1 MELYHGSTEIVEK
14 PEIPGD
20 NNLFYACSLIEFLGR
35 ATKNRRSDLI
45 GMLGDDIKRIYS
57 HADVFHCEPI
67 EKVADD
73 FIGRNNITQG
83 EYDNIGTARYEVPG
97 YWDVGKV
104 FERLI
109 EDVSDE
115 KDRVDGIRKVYSSWL
130 ADRILNFNSD
140 LYYQP
145 RAYLA
150 ECYRA
155 GEILDA

>member
-1 MELYHGSTEIVEK
+1 MNEDSS
-14 PEIPGD
+14 
-20 NNLFYACSLIEFLGR
+20 LFYACSLVEFMGR

-45 GMLGDDIKRIYS
+45 AKLGKDINRIYS

-73 FIGRNNITQG
+73 FIVRNDIQQG
-83 EYDNIGTARYEVPG
+83 EYDNVGMARYEVPG
-97 YWDVGKV
+97 YWDVGQV

-115 KDRVDGIRKVYSSWL
+115 GDKVESMKRVYSSWL
-130 ADRILNFNSD
+130 ADKILNFNSD

-155 GEILDA
+155 GEIIDV

>member
-1 MELYHGSTEIVEK
+1 MNEDSS
-14 PEIPGD
+14 
-20 NNLFYACSLIEFLGR
+20 LFYACSLVEFMGR

-45 GMLGDDIKRIYS
+45 AKLGKDINRIYS

-73 FIGRNNITQG
+73 FIVRNDIQQG
-83 EYDNIGTARYEVPG
+83 EYDNVGIARYEVPG

-115 KDRVDGIRKVYSSWL
+115 GDKVESMKRVYSSWL
-130 ADRILNFNSD
+130 ADKILNFNSD

-155 GEILDA
+155 GEIIDG

>member
-1 MELYHGSTEIVEK
+1 MRYMNS
-14 PEIPGD
+14 D
-20 NNLFYACSLIEFLGR
+20 NNLFYACSLIEYIGR
-35 ATKNRRSDLI
+35 TTKNKRSDLVI
-45 GMLGDDIKRIYS
+45 LLGDDVRRIYS
-57 HADVFHCEPI
+57 YADVFHCEPI

-73 FIGRNNITQG
+73 FIERNSITQG
-83 EYDNIGTARYEVPG
+83 EYDNVGNARYEIPG

-115 KDRVDGIRKVYSSWL
+115 KNRVDGIKEVYSSWL
-130 ADRILNFNSD
+130 AERILNFNSD

-145 RAYLA
+145 RTYLA

-155 GEILDA
+155 GKVIDA

>member
-1 MELYHGSTEIVEK
+1 MN
-14 PEIPGD
+14 GD
-20 NNLFYACSLIEFLGR
+20 ANLFYTCSLIEFIGR
-35 ATKNRRSDLI
+35 VTKNKRSDLI
-45 GMLGDDIKRIYS
+45 RLLGDDVRRIYAY
-57 HADVFHCEPI
+57 ADVFHCEPI

-73 FIGRNNITQG
+73 FIERNQIAQG
-83 EYDNIGTARYEVPG
+83 EFDNVGAARYEVPG

-115 KDRVDGIRKVYSSWL
+115 SDRICGIKQVYSSWL

-145 RAYLA
+145 RTYLA
-150 ECYRA
+150 ECYRT
-155 GEILDA
+155 GEMIDA

>member
-1 MELYHGSTEIVEK
+1 MNS
-14 PEIPGD
+14 D
-20 NNLFYACSLIEFLGR
+20 DNLFYACSLIEYIGR
-35 ATKNRRSDLI
+35 ATKNKRSDLVRV
-45 GMLGDDIKRIYS
+45 LGDDVRRIYS

-73 FIGRNNITQG
+73 FIERNSITRG
-83 EYDNIGTARYEVPG
+83 DYDNVGMARYEVPG

-109 EDVSDE
+109 EDVSDGT
-115 KDRVDGIRKVYSSWL
+115 DRVEDIRKVFSSWL
-130 ADRILNFNSD
+130 AEKILNFNSD

-155 GEILDA
+155 GEVIDA

>member
-1 MELYHGSTEIVEK
+1 MN
-14 PEIPGD
+14 GD
-20 NNLFYACSLIEFLGR
+20 ANLFYTCSLIEFIGR
-35 ATKNRRSDLI
+35 VTKNKRSDLI
-45 GMLGDDIKRIYS
+45 RLLGDDVRRIYAY
-57 HADVFHCEPI
+57 ADVFHCEPI

-73 FIGRNNITQG
+73 FIERNQIAQG
-83 EYDNIGTARYEVPG
+83 EFDNVGAARYEVPG

-115 KDRVDGIRKVYSSWL
+115 SDRIGGIKQVYSSWL

-145 RAYLA
+145 RTYLA
-150 ECYRA
+150 ECYRT
-155 GEILDA
+155 GEMIDA